1 MKAAIN
7 KRKRGA
13 RLAPADVK
21 AYKKL
26 ARRIDEEEGDEIRAM
41 GKEIFKRHGIAREM
55 VHRLRAKR
63 LENAMSLTE
72 LSLRT
77 GIAKSNLSRLEN
89 NERVSPTLETLH
101 RYAQALGLKMR
112 VELN

>member
-1 MKAAIN
+1 MKGTTT
-7 KRKRGA
+7 KRKGAA
-13 RLAPADVK
+13 RLTAEEVK

-26 ARRIDEEEGDEIRAM
+26 ARRIDAEEGEEIRAM
-41 GKEIFKRHGIAREM
+41 GREIFKRHGIAREM
-55 VHRLRAKR
+55 VKRLKTKR

-101 RYAQALGLKMR
+101 RYAQALGLEMR